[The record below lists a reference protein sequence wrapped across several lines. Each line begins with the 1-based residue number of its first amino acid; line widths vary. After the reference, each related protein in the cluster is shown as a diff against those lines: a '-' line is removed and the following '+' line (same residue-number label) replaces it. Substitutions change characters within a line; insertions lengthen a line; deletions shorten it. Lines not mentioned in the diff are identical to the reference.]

1 MVFISNVN
9 GNLPKHIFQNK
20 IFLCLSISENKKIK
34 TKNLQCCCCRCYL
47 KYNIRWDHITKYF
60 SAGYSHNMA
69 HFCIVLLT
77 LVMSSLATNTK
88 RKPSSHLYTERKWWK
103 RSKISHSYVSRS
115 ISPFNFKSDSLYAF
129 HRLHLEVKILIWSE
143 WLCLTY
149 ISFYI

>member
-103 RSKISHSYVSRS
+103 TKQD
-115 ISPFNFKSDSLYAF
+115 FTFLC
-129 HRLHLEVKILIWSE
+129 VKIQITFQFQIRFS
-143 WLCLTY
+143 LCF
-149 ISFYI
+149 S